1 MPESFRMIEPMER
14 ERLREPDAD
23 LDRLARRVIGAAL
36 EVHRTLG
43 PAFAESVYEEAL
55 AVELALLRVPLQR
68 QVPVAVNYKGYL
80 VGEGKLDLLVDRRLV
95 VELKSV
101 EALAPLHF
109 SQVLAYLCASKCQLG
124 LLINFNV
131 CELRRGVRRVVLSR

>member
-1 MPESFRMIEPMER
+1 MADQTYRES
-14 ERLREPDAD
+14 LLEPDAE
-23 LDRLARRVIGAAL
+23 LDRLAHLVIGAAL
-36 EVHRTLG
+36 AVHRTLG

-55 AVELALLRVPLQR
+55 AVELALRGVPLQR
-68 QVPVAVNYKGYL
+68 QVPVAVHYKGYL

-95 VELKSV
+95 VELKAV

-109 SQVLAYLCASKCQLG
+109 SQVLAYLRASKCQLG

-131 CELRRGVRRVVLSR
+131 FELRRGVRRVVLSG